1 MGNLCTTAQGA
12 DDRRRKPDSRRKGS
26 GSSTT
31 GFSPTE
37 DLAYAPGEQPNGT
50 AHHGGGASSSS
61 SSAQIANGVRT
72 GPVSASEV
80 DVHAAGTALSAAGG
94 GGSSLDR
101 SRKRDGAERPS
112 TAALSNGDPP
122 LNRSRRG
129 SGSAGSASA
138 APGVAAAAAAAEG
151 GDGGSP
157 GRGGVGGEAGGE
169 RESRRRRDSA
179 RGGKDGDERR
189 RSSRRKSSRKEKD
202 GSGAVGGG
210 GEGRSSRG
218 REKGSSAGGS
228 SRRRDGDQSGRR
240 PRTERTEKE
249 IAERKEQRRRER
261 AARASANGGD
271 PEAEEARRERR
282 ERKERRKRKEAA
294 AAAEA
299 EAAAAAAAAAAA
311 GGGAVGGVA
320 AAAATA
326 AAAEV
331 GAEAA
336 AAGDADSARSA
347 GLEGSGDGR
356 RDRKGSSGS
365 SSKRKD
371 SGRAGD
377 GRYSGSGGGSRER
390 GSTGAAGVM
399 AGSGGSAAGTD
410 HPEKKK
416 RSSSLRKVGSGS
428 AGRSSRSS
436 GAGRTQLVTS
446 VTSRDVR
453 EKYEIERSQL
463 GHGHYG
469 VVRRCW
475 DKATREGF
483 AIKTIKKS
491 KVSRIESLRREIE
504 ILRCVDHPCIIKLY
518 DVYEDDRFIH
528 LVTELCTGGEL
539 FDRIIQKTE
548 SEEGHYSEKDAK
560 VVVASILSGIEYCHN
575 EHNICHR
582 DLKPENFLFKRPDSD
597 TEIKI
602 IDFGLSR
609 FEDMQSAMTT
619 RVGTPYYIAPE
630 VLSRKYDKA
639 CDLWSIGVITY
650 ILLAGYPPFY
660 GESDQEIFASVRHGY
675 FDFPSPEWDNIS
687 VEAKDFITQL
697 LQKDPAARMSA
708 TQSINHSWFD
718 TPSGGAIADATAAAA
733 GGASESTPGGD
744 HVNMQRI
751 NHRLRRFVRMSKLKK
766 VALNVIAQ
774 QLTETE
780 IGHLRGV
787 FELLDRHDKGVIGP
801 DELQEVVVQDGIEN
815 SEEDITLQNLVKIFG
830 AEEHAREIMGDV
842 NLSGEGAINYDEFK
856 TMMMDMP
863 LDGRDQMTPRTPRTP
878 RFTLRA

>member
-1 MGNLCTTAQGA
+1 MYDSLTGGFSGSAAQNTAGGA
-12 DDRRRKPDSRRKGS
+12 AGGS
-26 GSSTT
+26 G
-31 GFSPTE
+31 
-37 DLAYAPGEQPNGT
+37 
-50 AHHGGGASSSS
+50 GG
-61 SSAQIANGVRT
+61 
-72 GPVSASEV
+72 
-80 DVHAAGTALSAAGG
+80 AGG
-94 GGSSLDR
+94 GG
-101 SRKRDGAERPS
+101 GGP
-112 TAALSNGDPP
+112 
-122 LNRSRRG
+122 
-129 SGSAGSASA
+129 AG
-138 APGVAAAAAAAEG
+138 
-151 GDGGSP
+151 
-157 GRGGVGGEAGGE
+157 
-169 RESRRRRDSA
+169 
-179 RGGKDGDERR
+179 
-189 RSSRRKSSRKEKD
+189 
-202 GSGAVGGG
+202 
-210 GEGRSSRG
+210 
-218 REKGSSAGGS
+218 
-228 SRRRDGDQSGRR
+228 
-240 PRTERTEKE
+240 
-249 IAERKEQRRRER
+249 
-261 AARASANGGD
+261 
-271 PEAEEARRERR
+271 
-282 ERKERRKRKEAA
+282 
-294 AAAEA
+294 
-299 EAAAAAAAAAAA
+299 
-311 GGGAVGGVA
+311 
-320 AAAATA
+320 
-326 AAAEV
+326 
-331 GAEAA
+331 
-336 AAGDADSARSA
+336 
-347 GLEGSGDGR
+347 
-356 RDRKGSSGS
+356 
-365 SSKRKD
+365 
-371 SGRAGD
+371 
-377 GRYSGSGGGSRER
+377 GSGGGGTSSGR
-390 GSTGAAGVM
+390 
-399 AGSGGSAAGTD
+399 GSGG
-410 HPEKKK
+410 
-416 RSSSLRKVGSGS
+416 
-428 AGRSSRSS
+428 AGRSSSRSGS
-436 GAGRTQLVTS
+436 ARNQLVTS

-475 DKATREGF
+475 DKSTREGF

-504 ILRCVDHPCIIKLY
+504 ILRCVNHPCIIKLY

-609 FEDMQSAMTT
+609 FEDMQTAMTT

-687 VEAKDFITQL
+687 TEAKDFITQL

-708 TQSINHSWFD
+708 TQSINHGWFESH
-718 TPSGGAIADATAAAA
+718 SGGALANAVAAA
-733 GGASESTPGGD
+733 GGGD
-744 HVNMQRI
+744 SSVQGNEQVNLQRI

-774 QLTETE
+774 QLTEAE

-787 FELLDRHDKGVIGP
+787 FELLDTQNKGVIGP
-801 DELQEVVVQDGIEN
+801 DELQEVVQQDGMVVENAQEDVLQLLQGIDIDGSNSLNYREFLAATMERNIFIREQNIRCAFDYFDLDGN
-815 SEEDITLQNLVKIFG
+815 SEITLQNLVKIFG

-863 LDGRDQMTPRTPRTP
+863 LDGREQMTPRTPRTP
-878 RFTLRA
+878 RFTLRT